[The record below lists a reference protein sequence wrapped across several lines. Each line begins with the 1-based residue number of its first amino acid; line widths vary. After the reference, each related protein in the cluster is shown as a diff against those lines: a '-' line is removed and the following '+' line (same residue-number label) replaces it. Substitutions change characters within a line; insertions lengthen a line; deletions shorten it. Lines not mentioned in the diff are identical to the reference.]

1 MAAMENGDAHP
12 RHSGAEARDGGAWR
26 GLLRALRLRC
36 PRCGIG
42 RLLRSWFSL
51 REACAECGLRF
62 ERDEQE
68 DYWLG
73 AYTLNFIVT
82 ELIFALMLA
91 VVLFA
96 TWPDPPWTAIIWIGV
111 VQMCLTPI
119 LFYPFAKALW
129 LAIDLLFRPARP
141 EDFH

>member
-82 ELIFALMLA
+82 ELIFAQIGRA
-91 VVLFA
+91 SCRERVL
-96 TWPDPPWTAIIWIGV
+96 TDV
-111 VQMCLTPI
+111 
-119 LFYPFAKALW
+119 
-129 LAIDLLFRPARP
+129 
-141 EDFH
+141 

>member
-1 MAAMENGDAHP
+1 MTAVPNPDADP
-12 RHSGAEARDGGAWR
+12 KRVGAQARGGAAWR

-36 PRCGIG
+36 PRCGVG
-42 RLLRSWFSL
+42 RVLRSWFSL

-73 AYTLNFIVT
+73 AYTLNFVATEIV
-82 ELIFALMLA
+82 FALFLA
-91 VVLFA
+91 VMLVT
-96 TWPDPPWTAIIWIGV
+96 TWPNPPWRAVIWVGV
-111 VQMCLTPI
+111 IQMCLTPI

-129 LAIDLLFRPARP
+129 LAIDLIFRPVGP
-141 EDFH
+141 DDFR

>member
-1 MAAMENGDAHP
+1 M
-12 RHSGAEARDGGAWR
+12 
-26 GLLRALRLRC
+26 RLRC

-42 RLLRSWFSL
+42 GVIRSWFSL
-51 REACAECGLRF
+51 REACSECGLRF
-62 ERDEQE
+62 ERDEQD

-82 ELIFALMLA
+82 ELVFALLLG
-91 VVLFA
+91 VTLVA
-96 TWPDPPWTAIIWIGV
+96 TWPEPPWTPIMWGGA

-129 LAIDLLFRPARP
+129 LAIDLIFRPLTP
-141 EDFH
+141 EDLR